1 MPQRA
6 IFTEEQPQFR
16 YFLLNNGKA
25 DVFIY
30 KFISKEK
37 DEEGNDIYIYE
48 INEFRCA
55 VDEITE
61 EMVSNNPLK
70 YINYNPNNTVVSIEE
85 RVTAIEDAILELA
98 GGVDNG

>member
-37 DEEGNDIYIYE
+37 D
-48 INEFRCA
+48 
-55 VDEITE
+55 
-61 EMVSNNPLK
+61 
-70 YINYNPNNTVVSIEE
+70 
-85 RVTAIEDAILELA
+85 
-98 GGVDNG
+98 